1 MGSLARWNPREE
13 LQELERRIS
22 SLFHKEPLSRRED
35 QENMKVVEWAPS
47 VDVTEDDQEYLIKT
61 DAPGVK
67 REDLKVVVQNGVLTV
82 SGERQSEKEEKGKKF
97 HKVER
102 SDGSFSRSFSL
113 PEEVEEDKLSAQ
125 FKDGVLSVHLPKTA
139 KAKAKTREI
148 TIN

>member
-1 MGSLARWNPREE
+1 MGSLAQWNPRKEF
-13 LQELERRIS
+13 QELERRIS

-47 VDVTEDDQEYLIKT
+47 VDVTEDDQGYLIKA

-102 SDGSFSRSFSL
+102 SYGSFSRSFSL

-148 TIN
+148 KVN